1 MVLLDLLHIQRA
13 GFFKFLKSGLN
24 EELSQLNINIEN
36 TRLEILP
43 FADSKSFTAKQ
54 LSFTKTYKGATT
66 IKQTA
71 STSQITTPYPSIT
84 YSNSMLQRCKDL
96 GLPSVLPEVIAED
109 LQAKPSVQRI
119 LPKDLKLCSPSVLSP
134 KAIQRQLPKDLKL
147 TVLSPKAI
155 PRRIKFKF
163 PPLSVPEKHRGVAS
177 STYSPWTAHPL
188 NRELTLKGY
197 GTHHTPLSKF
207 SYAPGENPSQKK
219 IKDRW
224 SLVDDSFLKERGAA
238 LLKSHTVNK
247 NKFSPSIILSS
258 ENRLKDLQIKPS
270 VQKISKLYIY
280 PTDTSTS
287 GDRLWQKHKVAKAC
301 LKQNLLRKSFPKK
314 AVSLIDNS
322 LIPSLSDPKDLKSG
336 RSPTFAPNLFCFA
349 PEYHRIT
356 EGNNARISSPHLGK
370 EKEKFINLPIA
381 LPEKEQVEKITDNLN
396 RRFTTSSEAKNACFC
411 LIAPKYTP
419 REAILY
425 QKSWSCKLVV
435 RVLLTVHTESKAQKL
450 EQQVGDNKLTHTSIP
465 LKGYGQ
471 AETKGPR
478 GSKKPKDLQVKRSRF
493 RMKGG
498 QEEKKEGKI
507 FESELPIEGDS
518 KNNKTKIKLL
528 SSSITKD
535 KSSKDLPNRN
545 VSPVYYK
552 AFGESVLGQS
562 SSPLKNLQAKPL
574 VQRILPKGLK
584 LRSPTVHQ
592 RRIPTVLSFFCQ
604 RQSKG
609 DPKAIRRRF
618 KLRVTGKLQKIPKE
632 KGLKKS
638 LSPVSKPLVS
648 SPQQNGH
655 ELFLV
660 LGELPLMTKRGH
672 FIINGSP
679 RVILSQLIRTPGIYF
694 TDRDN
699 ELQADCVPE
708 QGPWLCISKN
718 LRDTSSHSVVGSAA
732 GSKANSQS
740 LPDSS
745 YSYPY
750 PDSKKVE
757 GVLSVSVPLSP
768 MPKATDYQ
776 RLLTP
781 LPLYPKGVIVEGE
794 RGTGYRDMVKE
805 DNGFAKQIGREAQ
818 TKSLSSYF
826 CYTKQFS
833 SMPFSLIYSNFRT
846 FELHSQFTDQTL
858 LLTKLRTLEKI
869 RQLRELI
876 TTLLTFTWKKRT
888 RKRLQKL
895 YTKRCFTATQQFEK
909 TKIIFR
915 LKRKLILGSLGRK
928 SFNEKLGVSNGEIT
942 FSNPSVQAKNIID
955 LGYFDQGRV
964 NHKKSFGL
972 LQFASLR
979 SENLEFPVLKTKNL
993 GLPSVLPEVIAENLQ
1008 AKPSVQ
1014 RILPKVSSYGGL
1026 IRLVTDTEGKL
1037 KDKPPEKSVLPTDLS
1052 LYPFLPDSSY
1062 SYSYSK
1068 GVEGVLPVS
1077 FIDTPRTEGSE
1088 YQRYLGVRA
1097 RSKNNFLLSPN
1108 VLSEGDLL
1116 SQDLSLIVRFLDS
1129 HKIMPKDDIDDL
1141 NNQRVRT
1148 SSDQVQQQVR
1158 VGCLR
1163 FRKMFIKLVRESWGV
1178 SQTITDLLNG
1188 ALREFFGSNPL
1199 SQFLDQTNSL
1209 AEITHKRRISKLGLG
1224 GIQRESATLKVRT
1237 IHSTYFG
1244 RICPIETPEGV
1255 NAGLVNSLTC
1265 LSRVNEQGQ
1274 LVTPLSPLMEKQ
1286 LQNQFFYYSNQET
1299 QPLSTT
1305 DTALLKFQRL
1315 PNQFIYTKN
1324 ESHFQQLEV
1333 NKVHLRV
1340 QSDLQTIS
1348 LATALI
1354 PFLPYD
1360 DANRALMGSNMQRQ
1374 AVPLIL
1380 PERPMIRTGLESLV
1394 ISESGHSKESPTGG
1408 FVSYVSAQFVIIIC
1422 HVLNK
1427 RALSF

>member
-43 FADSKSFTAKQ
+43 FEPKADSKSFTDKQ
-54 LSFTKTYKGATT
+54 LNLAKTYKGATT
-66 IKQTA
+66 IKQIA
-71 STSQITTPYPSIT
+71 STSQIVTPNPESICSANPLLLPIPFLDPLSNAVPLCPSPKAKGTGCKGYASYTEGKMQGRRQNKLGEAKLRKGAETDGLPLVISNSLASPRAKTFQGCSICSLPYSEPKATGVSNPSSLESVGYRITGGNFLKSEAKTSDKMHGYQVRLSMPKAKTTGYRGIDLINSKLSSFTPKEVRVYRGKQNARTSFELPIPHTPVPHTPYPFGVQGYRDT
-84 YSNSMLQRCKDL
+84 
-96 GLPSVLPEVIAED
+96 
-109 LQAKPSVQRI
+109 AKES
-119 LPKDLKLCSPSVLSP
+119 
-134 KAIQRQLPKDLKL
+134 
-147 TVLSPKAI
+147 
-155 PRRIKFKF
+155 
-163 PPLSVPEKHRGVAS
+163 
-177 STYSPWTAHPL
+177 
-188 NRELTLKGY
+188 
-197 GTHHTPLSKF
+197 
-207 SYAPGENPSQKK
+207 NPS
-219 IKDRW
+219 
-224 SLVDDSFLKERGAA
+224 
-238 LLKSHTVNK
+238 
-247 NKFSPSIILSS
+247 
-258 ENRLKDLQIKPS
+258 
-270 VQKISKLYIY
+270 Y
-280 PTDTSTS
+280 
-287 GDRLWQKHKVAKAC
+287 
-301 LKQNLLRKSFPKK
+301 
-314 AVSLIDNS
+314 
-322 LIPSLSDPKDLKSG
+322 
-336 RSPTFAPNLFCFA
+336 
-349 PEYHRIT
+349 
-356 EGNNARISSPHLGK
+356 LGK
-370 EKEKFINLPIA
+370 EKETFINLPIA
-381 LPEKEQVEKITDNLN
+381 LPEKEQTEKTADN
-396 RRFTTSSEAKNACFC
+396 TTNSEAKNACFC

-435 RVLLTVHTESKAQKL
+435 KVLLTVHTESKVQRL
-450 EQQVGDNKLTHTSIP
+450 EQPLVQVGDNKLTHTSGAAGKISEA
-465 LKGYGQ
+465 G
-471 AETKGPR
+471 TKGLR
-478 GSKKPKDLQVKRSRF
+478 GSKKPKGWTKMEESRKEGRESKILELGLPLKSNKKDSRPEESKLTKIEVLSSPITKDMLGKNLPVHNISPEYLKVSDEKVIAQDSLPLKDLRSKESKLTHMVVK
-493 RMKGG
+493 
-498 QEEKKEGKI
+498 EEKGYRVCDLKGANSVNLEV
-507 FESELPIEGDS
+507 LLA
-518 KNNKTKIKLL
+518 KNNGYKGKMQTPGLSL
-528 SSSITKD
+528 SSSKR
-535 KSSKDLPNRN
+535 KLLPY
-545 VSPVYYK
+545 SE
-552 AFGESVLGQS
+552 A
-562 SSPLKNLQAKPL
+562 
-574 VQRILPKGLK
+574 KGL
-584 LRSPTVHQ
+584 RS
-592 RRIPTVLSFFCQ
+592 
-604 RQSKG
+604 
-609 DPKAIRRRF
+609 KA
-618 KLRVTGKLQKIPKE
+618 E
-632 KGLKKS
+632 K
-638 LSPVSKPLVS
+638 
-648 SPQQNGH
+648 GH

-694 TDRDN
+694 TERDN

-718 LRDTSSHSVVGSAA
+718 FRETGSPLVTSS
-732 GSKANSQS
+732 AN
-740 LPDSS
+740 P
-745 YSYPY
+745 
-750 PDSKKVE
+750 
-757 GVLSVSVPLSP
+757 SVSVVNSQFLSDNTSLSGESFEL
-768 MPKATDYQ
+768 PKAKEGNLKATSEA
-776 RLLTP
+776 TVS
-781 LPLYPKGVIVEGE
+781 KGKQGEGT
-794 RGTGYRDMVKE
+794 RVL
-805 DNGFAKQIGREAQ
+805 GREAK

-928 SFNEKLGVSNGEIT
+928 SFNEKLAVSNCENITEIGSKLSIDLSYLDQRRTELKESFNLLPSPKTKLRGSLTPST
-942 FSNPSVQAKNIID
+942 FSYLKPLLLPMPFSDPLTDTIPRTSNLIPLSGESFELPKATEGNPKAITPYPKGAQVLLRKTGTNKDYASYTESKMQEYRGMEFATEGGKLTDSTPLVFFGDAPYTFADSLPYIDGQAKGKVQVNP
-955 LGYFDQGRV
+955 QGKICRFGCSE
-964 NHKKSFGL
+964 KK
-972 LQFASLR
+972 
-979 SENLEFPVLKTKNL
+979 
-993 GLPSVLPEVIAENLQ
+993 
-1008 AKPSVQ
+1008 
-1014 RILPKVSSYGGL
+1014 
-1026 IRLVTDTEGKL
+1026 
-1037 KDKPPEKSVLPTDLS
+1037 
-1052 LYPFLPDSSY
+1052 
-1062 SYSYSK
+1062 
-1068 GVEGVLPVS
+1068 EGVIFSAP
-1077 FIDTPRTEGSE
+1077 FGSKLSPE
-1088 YQRYLGVRA
+1088 RIYETN
-1097 RSKNNFLLSPN
+1097 RSKNILKLSSN

-1129 HKIMPKDDIDDL
+1129 YKIMPKDDIDDL

-1274 LVTPLSPLMEKQ
+1274 LVTPLSPLIEKQ

-1324 ESHFQQLEV
+1324 ESYFQQLEV
-1333 NKVHLRV
+1333 HKVHLRV

-1380 PERPMIRTGLESLV
+1380 PERPSIRTGLESLV

-1422 HVLNK
+1422 HALNK